1 MDIKQELAKA
11 IHGDNFDVTEDGVYF
26 PRQGI
31 MAQGMYRERVNGG
44 EWQYSKNLVVDQG
57 LAHILNVA
65 MGVTPKPTGYYLALF
80 SGATAPAPNWTAA
93 NFASVASEI
102 VSTTEGH
109 SGATRPVWTPSPAVT
124 NTIDNFGAAAS
135 VTIATTGTL
144 NVTGTALLTNS
155 TRGGTAGALI
165 SATKYPAARTFQNGD
180 VFEIGYRF
188 ALTV

>member
-93 NFASVASEI
+93 NLASVASEI

-109 SGATRPVWTPSPAVT
+109 SGAT
-124 NTIDNFGAAAS
+124 
-135 VTIATTGTL
+135 
-144 NVTGTALLTNS
+144 
-155 TRGGTAGALI
+155 
-165 SATKYPAARTFQNGD
+165 
-180 VFEIGYRF
+180 
-188 ALTV
+188 

>member
-44 EWQYSKNLVVDQG
+44 EWQYSKNLVVAQG

-65 MGVTPKPTGYYLALF
+65 MGVAPKPAGYYLALF

-93 NFASVASEI
+93 NFTSVASEI

-155 TRGGTAGALI
+155 TRGGTSGALI

>member
-109 SGATRPVWTPSPAVT
+109 NGATRPVWTPSPAVT
-124 NTIDNFGAAAS
+124 NTIDNFAAAAS

-155 TRGGTAGALI
+155 TRGGTSGALI